1 MEANVHCL
9 NHFDAIEGLQ
19 HCVRC
24 GRVFCSDC
32 LVSLGGVPYCA
43 VCKTEQALDVQSGVS
58 TTQLQYAHLG
68 RRVLALIVDW
78 IIVGIPTQIISSAFQ
93 AGMFFIKNPVFPLIA
108 TGFAIIVSFAA
119 NITYEALMLLKR
131 NGQTIGKQALQI
143 RVVRVDGS
151 PLSPR
156 EAWLRPVV
164 RIFTAALCAADYF
177 PAFFTNEKTAIHDMA
192 AGTRVVNA

>member
-32 LVSLGGVPYCA
+32 LVSLSGMPYCA
-43 VCKTEQALDVQSGVS
+43 VCKTEQALDVQSGVNPM
-58 TTQLQYAHLG
+58 QAQYAHLG
-68 RRVLALIVDW
+68 RRFLALIIDA
-78 IIVGIPTQIISSAFQ
+78 IIVGIPVRVVTAMIQ
-93 AGMFFIKNPVFPLIA
+93 AGMLFTKNPAFPLMAAGI
-108 TGFAIIVSFAA
+108 GIIISIAA
-119 NITYEALMLLKR
+119 NVIYEALMLLKR

-164 RIFTAALCAADYF
+164 RFFTAALCAADYF
-177 PAFFTNEKTAIHDMA
+177 PAFFTNEKTCIHDMA
-192 AGTRVVNA
+192 ANTRVINA